1 MPTKGGTTLE
11 LLLHYRLSL
20 DFGFIGKENGRS
32 LRILFSASIQR
43 WVFTYSFSK
52 QNTRSLVA
60 ATSCG
65 SPSDLCVDIEGR
77 PEDFSE

>member
-52 QNTRSLVA
+52 QNTRSLARLRPA
-60 ATSCG
+60 APPRTVR
-65 SPSDLCVDIEGR
+65 VDIE
-77 PEDFSE
+77 